1 MGLPFKLQLKNHFG
15 LNWAIY
21 CQLLQCYVLAQE
33 IFFLG
38 ANLVKDIKIF
48 HLRPF
53 GAICDHFEAPYSQKA
68 VKKLIGIKVQDPSF
82 TQQNGL

>member
-1 MGLPFKLQLKNHFG
+1 MGLPFKLRLKNHFG

-33 IFFLG
+33 KFFWVQ
-38 ANLVKDIKIF
+38 NLVKDIKIF

-53 GAICDHFEAPYSQKA
+53 AAICDHFEAPCSQKA
-68 VKKLIGIKVQDPSF
+68 VK
-82 TQQNGL
+82 